1 MQVCKRIYQYIY
13 KHCIYVIYIVE
24 LPTST
29 DESRIETGN
38 NQKIGSKRQSSAKK
52 MDNWKTLNFNIFN
65 IFIQWLI
72 PQKTNEYLLKI
83 NGWNMTCP
91 F

>member
-65 IFIQWLI
+65 IFS
-72 PQKTNEYLLKI
+72 
-83 NGWNMTCP
+83 GWSPEN
-91 F
+91 